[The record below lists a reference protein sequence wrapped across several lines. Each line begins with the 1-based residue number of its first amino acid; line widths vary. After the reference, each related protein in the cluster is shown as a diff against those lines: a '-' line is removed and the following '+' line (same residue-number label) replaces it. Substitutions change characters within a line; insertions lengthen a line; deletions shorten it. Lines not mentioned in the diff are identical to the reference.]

1 MAVLL
6 LEDNFPILTVMDD
19 RDVLVSDYLLN
30 LIKVA
35 GVFGVLTL

>member
-1 MAVLL
+1 VAVLL
-6 LEDNFPILTVMDD
+6 LADNFPISTVRDD

-30 LIKVA
+30 LSAVA